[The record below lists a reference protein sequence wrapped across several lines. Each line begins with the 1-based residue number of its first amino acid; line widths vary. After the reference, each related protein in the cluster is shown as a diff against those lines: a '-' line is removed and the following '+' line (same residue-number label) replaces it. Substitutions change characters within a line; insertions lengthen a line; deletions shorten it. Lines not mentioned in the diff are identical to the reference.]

1 MGLFDKLFG
10 KKDDQIVDENST
22 RREEYESHQIPLKFQ
37 QSNELVEYEL
47 FNRDS
52 NKFYDTTKVKISR
65 KPLIVN
71 GKEVYK
77 LEVSWYGSSD
87 AIYISYD
94 GEEYRGRRDDFETVY
109 AGIDLEK
116 LQSDIGY
123 LKFALEELLDQDRV
137 QRYLKISEKT
147 IPEINDE
154 IARTGNTRIYPCG
167 RYVGGVKETDRGF
180 SKVFDPEVGRY
191 CHELPEMQQQ
201 REEKRNSRIARQQ
214 AEIARK
220 KEELARLEAELGKDI
235 KSGDDGR

>member
-10 KKDDQIVDENST
+10 KKDEQTVDENST
-22 RREEYESHQIPLKFQ
+22 RREEYESHQNPLKFQ

-71 GKEVYK
+71 GEEVYK

-87 AIYISYD
+87 AIYISD
-94 GEEYRGRRDDFETVY
+94 GDGYRGRRDDYETVY

-220 KEELARLEAELGKDI
+220 EAELAKLKAELGKDI

>member
-167 RYVGGVKETDRGF
+167 RYVGDSKESDRGF
-180 SKVFDPEVGRY
+180 VKFFDIGVGRY
-191 CHELPEMQQQ
+191 CHELPEMQQK
-201 REEKRNSRIARQQ
+201 REEKRNSRIAMQQ

-220 KEELARLEAELGKDI
+220 KEELARLERELGNI

>member
-10 KKDDQIVDENST
+10 KKDEPKVDENST

-87 AIYISYD
+87 AIYISSD
-94 GEEYRGRRDDFETVY
+94 GEGYRGRRDDYESVY

-220 KEELARLEAELGKDI
+220 EAELAKLKAELGKDI

>member
-10 KKDDQIVDENST
+10 KKDEQTVDENST
-22 RREEYESHQIPLKFQ
+22 RREEYESHQNPLKFQ

-52 NKFYDTTKVKISR
+52 NKFYDTTKVKIIR

-87 AIYISYD
+87 AIYISD
-94 GEEYRGRRDDFETVY
+94 GDGYRGRRDDYETVY

-180 SKVFDPEVGRY
+180 SKFFDPEVGRY

>member
-10 KKDDQIVDENST
+10 KKDEQTVDENST

-71 GKEVYK
+71 GEEVYK

-87 AIYISYD
+87 AIYISD
-94 GEEYRGRRDDFETVY
+94 GDGYRGRRDDYETVY

-220 KEELARLEAELGKDI
+220 EAELAKLKAELGKDI